1 MSSNGPN
8 SSNNSSLYFH
18 HASAF
23 GLAGQIDRPIQK
35 AIAPLTAVSLAPS
48 GGHGMQSI
56 DNYNVPGVLSC
67 GAAYA
72 EVGGSLDASNNN
84 TYTTY
89 ATSVVENLNIWN
101 VITADR
107 VVSRVTVYHP
117 PKKSPDDPSEPSF
130 SIVGSHFDNLK
141 IAGQTIDV
149 VLDNESFHNST
160 YTTFVDGLK
169 SPDVAKKH
177 VLLPSNIDLS
187 KLSESDHNYAIV
199 GDVAEKYQVWN
210 PEAKALVPGQ
220 HFWCSAA
227 NRPKSAQKIRQT
239 PEEVAAAKKND
250 VPQTGELGNFGGVI
264 CVPRFGVVYLAEVVV
279 YRNHRHLT
287 MIRVQMCSPSSG
299 NIDGPGAGGGG
310 GDMPPRP

>member
-1 MSSNGPN
+1 MSTNGPR
-8 SSNNSSLYFH
+8 SSSLYFH

-23 GLAGQIDRPIQK
+23 GLAGQINRPIQK

-72 EVGGSLDASNNN
+72 EVGGSLDAANNN

-117 PKKSPDDPSEPSF
+117 PKTGSEDLSEPRF

-141 IAGQTIDV
+141 IAGQKIDV
-149 VLDNESFHNST
+149 VLDNESFHDST

-169 SPDVAKKH
+169 APGVAKKH
-177 VLLPSNIDLS
+177 VLLPSNIDLT

-199 GDVAEKYQVWN
+199 GDVAKRYQQWN
-210 PEAKALVPGQ
+210 PKAKALVPGQ

-227 NRPKSAQKIRQT
+227 NRRESAQKIGQKLKT
-239 PEEVAAAKKND
+239 GSAKKND

-264 CVPRFGVVYLAEVVV
+264 CVPRFGVVYLAEVLV
-279 YRNHRHLT
+279 YHNHRHLT